1 MKRIV
6 LTGGGTAGHVTPNM
20 ALVPKLIDE
29 GYNIYYIGSYEGMEK
44 KLIEDIGVTYYG
56 ISSGKLRRYFDI
68 KNFSDPFRVIKG
80 FFEAKKILK
89 KLRPD
94 VVFSKGGFVTVPVV
108 IAAKQLHIPVIIHES
123 DMTPGLANK
132 LSIPSASKVCCN
144 FPETVKLLPE
154 GKAVLTGSPIR
165 EELFTGK
172 CEEGLRLC
180 GFTEEKPVLLVIGG
194 SLGSVAINNAIRSN
208 IDALLEK
215 YQIIHLCGRNNLD
228 ESLEGRE
235 GYKQFEYVK
244 DELKHYFACAN
255 VVVSR
260 AGANAICEL
269 LALRKPNI
277 LIPLGLEASRGDQI
291 IHLCGRNNLDESLE
305 GREGY
310 KQFEYVKDELKHYF
324 ACANVV
330 VSRAGANAICE
341 LLALR
346 KPNILIP
353 LGLEAS
359 RGDQILNAESFE
371 NQGYSYVLQEKDV
384 TSETLLNAVNSVY
397 EDRDKYIEA
406 MNHSKLANPIETIVN
421 LANQLASRKKKQ

>member
-44 KLIEDIGVTYYG
+44 KLIEDIGIKYFG

-108 IAAKQLHIPVIIHES
+108 FAAKQLHIPVIIHES

-172 CEEGLRLC
+172 REEGLRLC
-180 GFTEEKPVLLVIGG
+180 GFNEDKPVLLVIGG
-194 SLGSVAINNAIRSN
+194 SLGSVAINNAIRNN

-244 DELKHYFACAN
+244 AELKHYFACAN

-277 LIPLGLEASRGDQI
+277 LIPLSA
-291 IHLCGRNNLDESLE
+291 
-305 GREGY
+305 
-310 KQFEYVKDELKHYF
+310 
-324 ACANVV
+324 A
-330 VSRAGANAICE
+330 
-341 LLALR
+341 
-346 KPNILIP
+346 
-353 LGLEAS
+353 AS
-359 RGDQILNAESFE
+359 RGDQILNANSFRS
-371 NQGYSYVLQEKDV
+371 QGFSYVLEEEELSN
-384 TSETLLNAVNSVY
+384 TTLLEAIEHVFHKK
-397 EDRDKYIEA
+397 EAYIEA
-406 MNHSKLANPIETIVN
+406 MENSNSRNSIDTIIGLILDASK
-421 LANQLASRKKKQ
+421 K